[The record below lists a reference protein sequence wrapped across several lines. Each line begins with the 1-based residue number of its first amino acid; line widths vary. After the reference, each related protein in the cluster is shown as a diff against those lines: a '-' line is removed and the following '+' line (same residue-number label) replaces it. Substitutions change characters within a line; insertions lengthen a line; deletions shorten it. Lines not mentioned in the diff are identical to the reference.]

1 MRIVA
6 VNQFY
11 APDHA
16 ATSQLLTD
24 LCEHLA
30 AAGDHVTVITSRGGT
45 MGGDALPAREHL
57 RGVDVVRAPAT
68 RFGKATMAGR
78 LADYLSFWAS
88 SVLEAARAEEA
99 DVLLVL
105 TTPPMIAAGGALVAL
120 AKRTPLVTW
129 VQDVYPEAAVK
140 LGYLS
145 AKSPAALALST
156 LGRATHHAAARIVAL
171 SSGMADRLV
180 AQGAPRERIRVLPNW
195 SDGEIVAPRPR
206 ENQHFRKMHGFEG
219 KIVAMY
225 SGNLG
230 IGHDVATF
238 VQAARRLEN
247 TLPELVVAFIGDGVR
262 RKEAEAL
269 AEGLGN
275 VRFLP
280 YQPHETLGESLS
292 AADVHLVSLR
302 EDLDG
307 LLVPSKLYGALA
319 AGRPVIYLGPAS
331 CEVARVLE
339 NDDLGKA
346 LRPGDVDGLVRAL
359 EDVARNRAAWDER
372 GARARRIFD
381 ERYDRPVSCERFRAL
396 LEEASREPPPLGRGK
411 KRAFS

>member
-1 MRIVA
+1 MRVVA

-11 APDHA
+11 APDQA
-16 ATSQLLTD
+16 ATSQMLTD

-30 AAGDHVTVITSRGGT
+30 KAGDRVTVITSRGGYL
-45 MGGDALPAREHL
+45 GGEALKAREHI

-88 SVLEAARAEEA
+88 SVVETARAEEA

-105 TTPPMIAAGGALVAL
+105 TTPPMIAAGSALVAL

-129 VQDVYPEAAVK
+129 VQDVYPEAAVQ
-140 LGYLS
+140 LGYLG
-145 AKSPAALALST
+145 AKSPGALALST

-171 SSGMADRLV
+171 SEGMADRLV

-195 SDGEIVAPRPR
+195 SDGRLVTPRPR
-206 ENQHFRKMHGFEG
+206 ENHPFRIKHGLEG

-238 VQAARRLEN
+238 VKAARRLES
-247 TLPELVVAFIGDGVR
+247 TLPELVTLFIGEGAR
-262 RKEAEAL
+262 RKEAESL

-319 AGRPVIYLGPAS
+319 AGRPVIYLGPAT
-331 CEVARVLE
+331 CEVTRVLE
-339 NDDLGKA
+339 KDDLGKA
-346 LRPGDVDGLVRAL
+346 LRPGDVDGLARAL
-359 EDVARNRAAWDER
+359 EDVARNRAAWDDR
-372 GARARRIFD
+372 GARARQIFD

-396 LEEASREPPPLGRGK
+396 LEEAFREPPPLGHGTREP
-411 KRAFS
+411 AH